1 MDRINEYIYKE
12 KKIEN
17 NIDKIKILIIITF
30 N

>member
-1 MDRINEYIYKE
+1 MDRINEYIYK